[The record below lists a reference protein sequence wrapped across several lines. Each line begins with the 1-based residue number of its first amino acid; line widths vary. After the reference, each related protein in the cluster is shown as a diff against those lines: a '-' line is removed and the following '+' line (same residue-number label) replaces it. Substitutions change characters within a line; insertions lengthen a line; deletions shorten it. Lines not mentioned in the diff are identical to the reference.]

1 MKLTYAEVMR
11 VYRVLDPNA
20 DLRDHRPKSH
30 AINAIRGALEVPTL
44 DEAVGVLRDAFFADP
59 EGSARKIREMT
70 TCSTCGGDGVVSP
83 KD

>member
-20 DLRDHRPKSH
+20 DLRDRRPKGH
-30 AINAIRGALEVPTL
+30 AINAIRGALEATTL
-44 DEAVGVLRDAFFADP
+44 EEATRILHDAFWADP

-70 TCSTCGGDGVVSP
+70 TCSTCGGDGVMSP
-83 KD
+83 KA